1 MTEHQEND
9 ETLQPML
16 AYLKE
21 GTLPEEEATAKN
33 LVLESTQ
40 YDILN
45 GVLCHE
51 NPHNSGSWRIVAPR
65 DMRSGLLD
73 ELQRGKFSGTSHGGN
88 FITL

>member
-1 MTEHQEND
+1 MTDHQEND
-9 ETLQPML
+9 ENDE

-21 GTLPEEEATAKN
+21 GTLPEEEATAKK

-40 YDILN
+40 YDIFN

-51 NPHNSGSWRIVAPR
+51 NTHNSGSWRIVVPR

-73 ELQRGKFSGTSHGGN
+73 EFHGGKYSGQFAWRKVYN
-88 FITL
+88 TMKK